1 MDGNSPF
8 FRYNF
13 GQMLGYSEKMSYL
26 CRHNN
31 KPYYFMKNN
40 LSSQISLSRVSSKL
54 YQTDDVLELSR
65 ISRMEKVPTRIYEN
79 AREGALQLAATIAQR
94 IRKSQADGEK
104 FVLSVV
110 TGRTMTDIF
119 AELVRMHREE
129 NLSFRNVVLF
139 NTYEY
144 YPLQNAAQG
153 CMAQLKEQFIDH
165 VDIKPENVFAFDG
178 MMDQRDIIP
187 MIGRIERKIQEF
199 GGIDFQLLGIGR
211 SGNIGLN
218 EPGSAPSN
226 QTRLVIL
233 DNISRDEAK
242 NTFGTLEQ
250 VPVSAVTMGVGT
262 ILRAKEIVLVAWG
275 EHKAAPLHAAVEG
288 PTDPAC
294 PASALQLHANAH
306 IVCDLSAATQL
317 TRIHHPWLVTSCD
330 WDSQLTR
337 RAIVWLCQQTGK
349 PILKLTNRDYN
360 DHGLSEL
367 ITIFGSAYNCNI
379 QIFNDLQH
387 TITGW
392 PGGKPNADDTDRPER
407 ANPYPKDVLI
417 FSPHPDDDVISMGG
431 TFARLVKQGHNV
443 HVAYETSGCI
453 AVCDD
458 EVVRFMDFIRGF
470 QKLHPMADDTIEKK
484 YKEYMYFLSSEKT
497 GDQDTREILDL
508 KALIR
513 RGEATAACRHMGL
526 PTDHIHFLNLPFYE
540 TGTIK
545 KGNLSQKDVDIVK
558 QLLLELR
565 PHEIFVAGDLADP
578 HGTHKVC
585 LDAVLAAIDELKDKE
600 EWLHDCR
607 IWMYR
612 GAWMEWEVDLIE
624 MAVPMSPEE
633 LRFKR
638 NTILKH
644 QSQMES
650 APFMGDDE
658 RLFWQRAE
666 DRNHATAELYAQLGL
681 ANYEAIEAF
690 VQYHIP
696 FGK

>member
-1 MDGNSPF
+1 
-8 FRYNF
+8 
-13 GQMLGYSEKMSYL
+13 
-26 CRHNN
+26 
-31 KPYYFMKNN
+31 MKNN

-94 IRKSQADGEK
+94 IRKSQAEGEK

-600 EWLHDCR
+600 DWLHDCR

>member
-1 MDGNSPF
+1 
-8 FRYNF
+8 
-13 GQMLGYSEKMSYL
+13 
-26 CRHNN
+26 
-31 KPYYFMKNN
+31 MKNN

-94 IRKSQADGEK
+94 IRKSQAEGEK

>member
-1 MDGNSPF
+1 
-8 FRYNF
+8 
-13 GQMLGYSEKMSYL
+13 
-26 CRHNN
+26 
-31 KPYYFMKNN
+31 MKNN

-119 AELVRMHREE
+119 SELVRMHREE

-526 PTDHIHFLNLPFYE
+526 PTDRIHFLNLPFYE

>member
-1 MDGNSPF
+1 
-8 FRYNF
+8 
-13 GQMLGYSEKMSYL
+13 
-26 CRHNN
+26 
-31 KPYYFMKNN
+31 MKNN

-94 IRKSQADGEK
+94 IRKSQAEGEK

-129 NLSFRNVVLF
+129 NLSFCNVVLF

-242 NTFGTLEQ
+242 NTFGTIEQ

>member
-94 IRKSQADGEK
+94 IRKSQAEGEK

-497 GDQDTREILDL
+497 GDQDTREILDI

>member
-1 MDGNSPF
+1 
-8 FRYNF
+8 
-13 GQMLGYSEKMSYL
+13 
-26 CRHNN
+26 
-31 KPYYFMKNN
+31 MKNN

-484 YKEYMYFLSSEKT
+484 YKEYIYFLSSEKT

>member
-1 MDGNSPF
+1 
-8 FRYNF
+8 
-13 GQMLGYSEKMSYL
+13 
-26 CRHNN
+26 
-31 KPYYFMKNN
+31 MKNN
-40 LSSQISLSRVSSKL
+40 LSSQISLSRVSPKL
-54 YQTDDVLELSR
+54 YQTDDVIELSR
-65 ISRMEKVPTRIYEN
+65 ISRMEKVPTTLFETAKQGAIEV
-79 AREGALQLAATIAQR
+79 ARTIADR
-94 IRKSQADGEK
+94 IRKRQAEGEK
-104 FVLSVV
+104 FVLSLVC
-110 TGRTMTDIF
+110 GRSMTDIF
-119 AELVRMHREE
+119 AELVRMHDEE
-129 NLSFRNVVLF
+129 ALSFRNVVLF
-139 NTYEY
+139 NLFEY
-144 YPLQNAAQG
+144 YPLQSVTQG
-153 CMAQLKEQFIDH
+153 CYGQLREQLIDR
-165 VDIKPENVFAFDG
+165 VDIRPENIYTFDG
-178 MMDQRDIIP
+178 TMDRRDLIP
-187 MIGRIERKIQEF
+187 MMARSERKIQEL
-199 GGIDFQLLGIGR
+199 GGVDFQLLGIGR
-211 SGNIGLN
+211 SGNIGFN
-218 EPGSAPSN
+218 EPGTSMSSI
-226 QTRLVIL
+226 TRLVVL
-233 DNISRDEAK
+233 DSISKDEAK
-242 NTFGTLEQ
+242 SLFGTLEQ
-250 VPVSAVTMGVGT
+250 VPPSAITMGIGT

-275 EHKAAPLHAAVEG
+275 EHKSNCIRAAVEDELN
-288 PTDPAC
+288 TAC
-294 PASALQLHANAH
+294 PASALQLHSNARV
-306 IVCDLSAATQL
+306 ICDLSAATQL
-317 TRIHHPWLVTSCD
+317 TRIHHPWLVTSCE
-330 WDSQLTR
+330 WDNQLTR

-360 DHGLSEL
+360 DYGLSEL
-367 ITIFGSAYNCNI
+367 ITIHGSAYNCNI
-379 QIFNDLQH
+379 KIFNDLQH

-407 ANPYPKDVLI
+407 AEPFPKDVLI

-431 TFARLVKQGHNV
+431 TFARLIKQGHNV
-443 HVAYETSGCI
+443 HIAYETSGCI

-470 QKLHPMADDTIEKK
+470 QQLHPMREQLIEQK
-484 YKEYMYFLSSEKT
+484 YQEYIHFLQAEKT

-545 KGNLSQKDVDIVK
+545 KGDLSQRDVDIVK
-558 QLLLELR
+558 DLLIR
-565 PHEIFVAGDLADP
+565 IHPHEMFVAGDLADP

-585 LDAVLAAIDELKDKE
+585 LDAVLAAIDELKDTE
-600 EWLHDCR
+600 PWLRDCR

-650 APFMGDDE
+650 APFLGNDE

-666 DRNHATAELYAQLGL
+666 DRNHATAELYARLGL

-696 FGK
+696 ED

>member
-1 MDGNSPF
+1 
-8 FRYNF
+8 
-13 GQMLGYSEKMSYL
+13 
-26 CRHNN
+26 
-31 KPYYFMKNN
+31 MKNN

-94 IRKSQADGEK
+94 IRKSQAEGEK

-600 EWLHDCR
+600 KWLHDCR

>member
-1 MDGNSPF
+1 
-8 FRYNF
+8 
-13 GQMLGYSEKMSYL
+13 
-26 CRHNN
+26 
-31 KPYYFMKNN
+31 MKNN
-40 LSSQISLSRVSSKL
+40 LSSQISLSRVSQKL
-54 YQTDDVLELSR
+54 YRTDDVLEMSR
-65 ISRMEKVPTRIYEN
+65 ISRMEKIPTTIYETAKEGSQAV
-79 AREGALQLAATIAQR
+79 ARLIADR
-94 IRKSQADGEK
+94 IRQRQAEGEK
-104 FVLSVV
+104 FVFSLVC
-110 TGRTMTDIF
+110 GRSMTDIF
-119 AELVRMHREE
+119 AELVRLHNDEK
-129 NLSFRNVVLF
+129 LSFRNVVLF
-139 NTYEY
+139 NLFEY
-144 YPLQNAAQG
+144 YPLQSPTQACYGQI
-153 CMAQLKEQFIDH
+153 KEQLIDH
-165 VDIKPENVFAFDG
+165 VDIRQENIYTFDG
-178 MMDQRDIIP
+178 TMDQRDLIP
-187 MIGRIERKIQEF
+187 MMSRCERKIQEY
-199 GGIDFQLLGIGR
+199 GGVDLQLLGIGR
-211 SGNIGLN
+211 SGNIGFN
-218 EPGSAPSN
+218 EPGSSMSSN
-226 QTRLVIL
+226 TRLVIL

-242 NTFGTLEQ
+242 NMFGTIEQ
-250 VPVSAVTMGVGT
+250 VPASAITMGIGT

-275 EHKAAPLHAAVEG
+275 EHKADRLLAAVEG
-288 PTDPAC
+288 QPNTAC
-294 PASALQLHANAH
+294 PASALQLHNNAH
-306 IVCDLSAATQL
+306 IVCDLSAATRL

-330 WDSQLTR
+330 WDNQLTR

-360 DHGLSEL
+360 DYGLSEL
-367 ITIFGSAYNCNI
+367 ITLHGSAYNCNI
-379 QIFNDLQH
+379 RIFNDLQH

-431 TFARLVKQGHNV
+431 TFARLIKQGHNV
-443 HVAYETSGCI
+443 HIAYETSGCI

-458 EVVRFMDFIRGF
+458 EVIRFMDFIRGF
-470 QKLHPMADDTIEKK
+470 EQLHPTGSDLIESK
-484 YKEYMYFLSSEKT
+484 YQEYTRFLSQEKT

-526 PTDHIHFLNLPFYE
+526 PTNHIHFLNLPFYE

-545 KGNLSQKDVDIVK
+545 KGNLSQRDVDIVK
-558 QLLLELR
+558 QIILDVHPNEM
-565 PHEIFVAGDLADP
+565 FVAGDLADP

-585 LDAVLAAIDELKDKE
+585 LDAVLAALDELKE
-600 EWLHDCR
+600 TEPWLRDCR
-607 IWMYR
+607 VWMYR

-650 APFMGDDE
+650 APFMGNDE

-666 DRNHATAELYAQLGL
+666 DRNHATAELYARLGL

-690 VQYHIP
+690 VQYRDLP
-696 FGK
+696 NPSRGGANRECLS